1 MQSNANSPAPIGTV
15 ENSENNRVS
24 GEVVL
29 LYAFDVAN
37 EILLDSISRIRGLQP
52 CAMVCVTDQKMGP
65 KRMPFAKAV
74 GVTIPSIPDQVLG
87 RPVSLEIHVYEVGV
101 ICITVRVEFTSLMLA
116 DLLPFHR
123 PVLEGGRLLDDYARE
138 LCGEICREIAAN
150 LTQPGTASE
159 PEAYTVF
166 FVKELAGGRD
176 AVRWLVEHR
185 RAVAGLL
192 SDSPAD
198 RLSDLR
204 VEEALRL
211 QRSFETTDLV
221 VIDWDAALVI
231 DLGGSAAD
239 ILFVLE
245 LANLQLEEFRWMD
258 RRLDEQLDQ
267 GYSALRKQGWQSFGS
282 SLTVIRSLR
291 QLSLDLAR
299 LADEVNHS
307 SKFIGDWHLARVYLL
322 ARERFHIDQWRASV
336 EQRLKQLDEL
346 YTLVRGEL
354 YDRRMLWLEIIIV
367 LFFAVDILI
376 ILFKP

>member
-1 MQSNANSPAPIGTV
+1 METEADC
-15 ENSENNRVS
+15 VS

-37 EILLDSISRIRGLQP
+37 EIRLDAITAILGLQP
-52 CAMVCVTDQKMGP
+52 AALVCVPDQKTGP
-65 KRMPFAKAV
+65 KRLPFAKSV
-74 GVTIPSIPDQVLG
+74 GVTIASESDRVLG
-87 RPVSLEIHVYEVGV
+87 RPITVEIHVYEVGV
-101 ICITVRVEFTSLMLA
+101 VCITARVRFAALA
-116 DLLPFHR
+116 LPDLLPFR
-123 PVLEGGRLLDDYARE
+123 QPVLEDGRSLDRFARE
-138 LCGEICREIAAN
+138 LCNATCREIASS
-150 LTQPGTASE
+150 LVQPGEESE
-159 PEAYTVF
+159 PEAYTA
-166 FVKELAGGRD
+166 FVLSELAEGRD
-176 AVRWLVEHR
+176 ATRWLAEHR
-185 RAVAGLL
+185 RDVAGLL
-192 SDSPAD
+192 SDTPAD
-198 RLSDLR
+198 RLSDPR

-211 QRSFETTDLV
+211 QRSFENTDLV
-221 VIDWDAALVI
+221 VVDWDAALIV
-231 DLGGSAAD
+231 DLVGSAAD

-258 RRLDEQLDQ
+258 RRLDEELDDAYA
-267 GYSALRKQGWQSFGS
+267 GLRKKGWRSFRS
-282 SLTVIRSLR
+282 SLAAIRSLR

-336 EQRLKQLDEL
+336 EQRLDQLDEL

-376 ILFKP
+376 ILLKP